1 MAWDEFV
8 IHQWPAPELRQP
20 YVLGGRHQHPAL
32 VSEERRDCCRRGL
45 QDLPSGARLSDGD
58 ETAPG
63 GKGVVETGPWQQD
76 AWTRAHLSHLLVT
89 SSTRLRFPEPR
100 PPLWLSPA
108 RSGVRL
114 GAGQLRG
121 ARETWMAEPSEPRSR
136 REPPTAH
143 MNSPQNGLSLLGSG
157 NQTGGRDDS
166 VSIFRADKR
175 NKLVRMAPGASGVQ
189 TPGCGLCVVTPS
201 ISGSPELLYG
211 YRI

>member
-63 GKGVVETGPWQQD
+63 RKGVVETGPWQQD

-143 MNSPQNGLSLLGSG
+143 MNSPKTASVYLVLETRREAETTVCPFSGLTKEICWSGWHLGLQEYRLL
-157 NQTGGRDDS
+157 
-166 VSIFRADKR
+166 A
-175 NKLVRMAPGASGVQ
+175 
-189 TPGCGLCVVTPS
+189 VVFVW
-201 ISGSPELLYG
+201 
-211 YRI
+211 